1 MAIHGGY
8 DHVDG
13 NAETCRQIARHLWG
27 IGYRMVDVSP
37 KAVATFTTVV
47 QKCDGCDGLHEP
59 YISCDQVGSID
70 KRKEPSKAVAP
81 HPSHWEV
88 RSPEGEFDE
97 MVARGFDVHA
107 EMMDDD
113 CLLIIFEDGQTRHD
127 VSISA
132 KKALHININEDTGPG
147 RATSLEEV
155 RELLSGPPTVA
166 VAPHRISREQAEK
179 IARAGWSAIE
189 YAGEDLRGPE
199 YAKGY
204 DAALAAAGITVEE
217 QPQ

>member
-1 MAIHGGY
+1 MSKHE
-8 DHVDG
+8 D
-13 NAETCRQIARHLWG
+13 
-27 IGYRMVDVSP
+27 

-81 HPSHWEV
+81 HRHKTRFDGELRFVEFASYEERGPTIMVYTKEAWE
-88 RSPEGEFDE
+88 RSE
-97 MVARGFDVHA
+97 RGDNPGPIGF
-107 EMMDDD
+107 
-113 CLLIIFEDGQTRHD
+113 IP
-127 VSISA
+127 VS
-132 KKALHININEDTGPG
+132 KLPK
-147 RATSLEEV
+147 R
-155 RELLSGPPTVA
+155 
-166 VAPHRISREQAEK
+166 APHRISREQAEK